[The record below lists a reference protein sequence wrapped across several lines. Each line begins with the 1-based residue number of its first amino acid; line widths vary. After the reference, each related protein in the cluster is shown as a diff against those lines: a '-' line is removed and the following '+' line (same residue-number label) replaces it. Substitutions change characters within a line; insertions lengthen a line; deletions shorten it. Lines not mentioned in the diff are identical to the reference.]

1 MTQKDEIL
9 AYMKKNNGITTMQAF
24 RHLGVT
30 RLSARI
36 FDLKEDGNRI
46 ECETIVVKT
55 RRGTEHVTRYY
66 LAKRKKN
73 K

>member
-24 RHLGVT
+24 RHLGIT

-36 FDLKEDGNRI
+36 FDLKEDGDKHDN
-46 ECETIVVKT
+46 
-55 RRGTEHVTRYY
+55 G
-66 LAKRKKN
+66 
-73 K
+73 